1 MWKHWIFHFLETS
14 LKFKGTATDNIPG
27 NIFLKSEFYN
37 LNKVNTTHKKNIG
50 KAALMYS
57 NSVRSR

>member
-27 NIFLKSEFYN
+27 KIFLKSEFYN
-37 LNKVNTTHKKNIG
+37 LNKVNTTHSWG
-50 KAALMYS
+50 
-57 NSVRSR
+57 RGQGGGR